1 MVAGN
6 TIPHSS
12 DPGTTTPAKFPPIGD
27 YPSSAFCHYNSRE
40 LIDRRFI
47 MAMYESEL
55 EAALEEEF
63 GGLGEDEFEDGA
75 EGEGILGG

>member
-1 MVAGN
+1 
-6 TIPHSS
+6 
-12 DPGTTTPAKFPPIGD
+12 
-27 YPSSAFCHYNSRE
+27 
-40 LIDRRFI
+40 